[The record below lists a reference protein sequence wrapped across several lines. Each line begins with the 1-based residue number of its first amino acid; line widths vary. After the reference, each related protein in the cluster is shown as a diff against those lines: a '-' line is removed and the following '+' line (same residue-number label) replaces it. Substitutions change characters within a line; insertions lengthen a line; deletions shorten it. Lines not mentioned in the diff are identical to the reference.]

1 MTDGYH
7 PTRQESPMNDDNR
20 IPSPCDRPTAWDDR
34 GYDDDELERMA
45 AEFERRIVRGETVRL
60 EAA

>member
-1 MTDGYH
+1 M
-7 PTRQESPMNDDNR
+7 PDDFR

-34 GYDDDELERMA
+34 GYDEDELEAMA
-45 AEFERRIVRGETVRL
+45 DEFERRVVRGETVRL

>member
-1 MTDGYH
+1 
-7 PTRQESPMNDDNR
+7 MNDDFC

-34 GYDDDELERMA
+34 WFDDEELERMA
-45 AEFERRIVRGETVRL
+45 AEFERRVVRGETVRL